1 VTRRSEIAALHGL
14 VQLVLDHQLSVLRAA
29 ADRREQS
36 RMQIAALDKASEPSD
51 LPPVA
56 AAQVALRYQLWA
68 DVRRSDLNTVL
79 ARQTAEWMSAQDDAR
94 LAFGRAEA
102 LRGIAARIADRK

>member
-1 VTRRSEIAALHGL
+1 VTRAKDLAALQGL
-14 VQLVLDHQLSVLRAA
+14 ARLLLDHRLSALRAA
-29 ADRREQS
+29 AERREQS
-36 RMQIAALDKASEPSD
+36 RMQIAALDVTAVPSD

-56 AAQVALRYQLWA
+56 AGQVALRYQLWA
-68 DVRRSDLNTVL
+68 DVRRSELNTVL

-102 LRGIAARIADRK
+102 LRGIAARLAARK